1 MPKRELPLKSLW
13 DEEILG
19 GYLKP
24 LHYVKMYNWLIHST
38 ESKGLETPLEDIPWD
53 RFFSMGLGVKGAAI
67 ARDLSMCTTKVV
79 ERLDSSRGD
88 STKLLIELQ
97 DGHRIE
103 TVVMRHPNHSTV
115 CVSSQIGCK
124 MGCRFCATGTMGIIG
139 DLTSGEIIE
148 QFMHASKVAKIRNV
162 VFMGMGEP
170 LNNFENVKRSVLF
183 LSDNKRFGLSPRQIT
198 VSTVGVLHNM
208 RRLSDELP
216 LVNMALS
223 LHAPSQSVRIK
234 IVPAARAHHIDK
246 LLEAIDYHISRDK
259 KLARLLESGNR
270 RTSNSNSNSS
280 HGSSSGKRSAE
291 APSAPGDDDDADI
304 QSSASE
310 PTYGYGPGGP
320 RRNMH
325 ISGVMIEYILIKDI
339 NDREEHAHELG
350 RLLGPRTAFVLLNLI
365 PYNPTSVAEDYEPPT
380 DEAVRRFYDICT
392 AAPYLLHTRVRGE
405 KGQDIEAACGQL
417 ALVKPG
423 EGRSRA
429 VSIDVEDLG
438 TNGRKIESAAAANR
452 PRGSKVKSAAGAGR
466 HSTEGDNTSSTKW
479 MSMGLW
485 LGLPALAVALSL
497 RRR

>member
-1 MPKRELPLKSLW
+1 MPKRDLPLKSLW

-19 GYLKP
+19 VYLKP
-24 LHYVKMYNWLIHST
+24 VHYVKMYNWLIHSP
-38 ESKGLETPLEDIPWD
+38 ESRGLETVVEDIPWE
-53 RFFSMGLGVKGAAI
+53 RLFSMGIGVKGAAV
-67 ARDLSMCTTKVV
+67 ARELSMCTTKVV

-103 TVVMRHPNHSTV
+103 TVVMRHPSHSTV

-198 VSTVGVLHNM
+198 VSTVGVLKYM

-234 IVPAARAHHIDK
+234 IVPTAGAHHIDK

-270 RTSNSNSNSS
+270 RISNSNSS
-280 HGSSSGKRSAE
+280 VKRTADDI
-291 APSAPGDDDDADI
+291 PSLPGDDDDA

-310 PTYGYGPGGP
+310 PIYGPGGLK
-320 RRNMH
+320 RSMH
-325 ISGVMIEYILIKDI
+325 SSGVMIEYILIQEI

-350 RLLGPRTAFVLLNLI
+350 RLLGPRNAFVLLNLI

-380 DEAVRRFYDICT
+380 DEAVRRFYEICT
-392 AAPYLLHTRVRGE
+392 SAPYLLHTRVRGE

-423 EGRSRA
+423 ESRSRA

-438 TNGRKIESAAAANR
+438 ATGRNIEGAAAANR
-452 PRGSKVKSAAGAGR
+452 SRGGKARSVAGSGR
-466 HSTEGDNTSSTKW
+466 HSTEGGDAANTPSTKW
-479 MSMGLW
+479 MSVGLW